1 MSKLAIQKKEKLNR
15 NKVISIKKVRIVLV
29 ILLIIALLVF
39 PVFMNILGGAAMMLN
54 DNEDLGIMLIIS
66 SVLFI
71 GSTVFAVIRK
81 NLISLIMMIPGAV
94 LAAYVIRAV
103 SLIPN
108 TDALVYRHLPTIAV
122 PILTAIVILFNFLDP
137 EAVRRRAEKRA
148 KRIAEENRTL
158 EDNEKIV

>member
-1 MSKLAIQKKEKLNR
+1 
-15 NKVISIKKVRIVLV
+15 VISIKKIRIIFAV
-29 ILLIIALLVF
+29 LLIIALLVF
-39 PVFMNILGGAAMMLN
+39 PIFMNVLGGAAMILN
-54 DNEDLGIMLIIS
+54 DNESLGIMLIIS

-71 GSTVFAVIRK
+71 ASAVFALIRK
-81 NLISLIMMIPGAV
+81 NLLSIITMIPATV

-108 TDALVYRHLPTIAV
+108 TDSLVYRHLPTIAV

-137 EAVRRRAEKRA
+137 EAVKKRAEKRA
-148 KRIAEENRTL
+148 KRIAEENRSL

>member
-1 MSKLAIQKKEKLNR
+1 M
-15 NKVISIKKVRIVLV
+15 ISIKKIRIIFAV
-29 ILLIIALLVF
+29 LLIIALLVF
-39 PVFMNILGGAAMMLN
+39 PIFMNVLGGAAMILN

-66 SVLFI
+66 SALFI
-71 GSTVFAVIRK
+71 ASAVFALIRK
-81 NLISLIMMIPGAV
+81 NLLSIIAMIPATV

-108 TDALVYRHLPTIAV
+108 TDSLVYRHLPTIAV

-137 EAVRRRAEKRA
+137 EAVKKRAEKRA
-148 KRIAEENRTL
+148 KRIAEENRSL